1 MIEFHSVSKRFA
13 DGTNAVDSLDLTI
26 ASRAITVLVGSSGC
40 GKTTCL
46 RMINRMVDPTSGIV
60 TIDGVDVA
68 SGRVHELRR
77 SIGYVIQS
85 GGLFPHRTVAD
96 NIATVPKL
104 NGATKREQ
112 ATRVAA
118 LMELVGLEASM
129 AKRYPHQL
137 SGGQQQRV
145 GVARALAG
153 DPPILLMDEPF
164 GAVDPVVRLTLQRE
178 LLMIQAELAKTIV
191 FVTHDIDEA
200 IALGDHL
207 VVLSTGARIEQQGS
221 PVNMLAAPASSFV
234 SDFLGD
240 DRTLR
245 SLSLRSGSSV
255 TIRSLDV
262 VDPPWALQR
271 NGMEWVWTD
280 GHHQVAAATVGSAAS
295 MRSVLDGVMASPHGW
310 VVRLDDA
317 ANVLGVSSL
326 SDVDDAQRSRHSSTG
341 ASGPS
346 S

>member
-1 MIEFHSVSKRFA
+1 MIEFHGVSKRFA
-13 DGTNAVDSLDLTI
+13 DATTAVDGLDLTI
-26 ASRAITVLVGSSGC
+26 ASHAITVLVGSSGC

-46 RMINRMVDPTSGIV
+46 RMINRMVDPTAGTVS
-60 TIDGVDVA
+60 IDGVDVA
-68 SGRVHELRR
+68 SRRVHELRR
-77 SIGYVIQS
+77 SIGYVIQH
-85 GGLFPHRTVAD
+85 GGLFPHRTIAD

-112 ATRVAA
+112 LTRVGT
-118 LMELVGLEASM
+118 LMELVGLDAAM
-129 AKRYPHQL
+129 AQRYPHQL

-164 GAVDPVVRLTLQRE
+164 GAVDPLVRLTLQRE

-207 VVLSTGARIEQQGS
+207 VVLSTGARIEQQGP
-221 PVNMLAAPASSFV
+221 PVDMLASPANNFV
-234 SDFLGD
+234 SGFLGD

-245 SLSLRSGSSV
+245 SLSLRPGSSV
-255 TIRSLDV
+255 AIRPLDV
-262 VDPPWALQR
+262 VEASWLLQP
-271 NGMEWVWTD
+271 NGSGWTWTN
-280 GHHQVAAATVGSAAS
+280 GERVVSAATAMPTAS

-310 VVRLDDA
+310 VLRLDESG
-317 ANVLGVSSL
+317 NPLGVSSL
-326 SDVDDAQRSRHSSTG
+326 SDVDDAQRAHSS
-341 ASGPS
+341 SVS
-346 S
+346 SS

>member
-1 MIEFHSVSKRFA
+1 MIEFRGVSKRFA
-13 DGTNAVDSLDLTI
+13 DGTMAVDCLDLTM
-26 ASRAITVLVGSSGC
+26 ASHAITVLVGSSGC

-46 RMINRMVDPTSGIV
+46 RMINRMVDPTAGTVS
-60 TIDGVDVA
+60 IDGVDV
-68 SGRVHELRR
+68 SGGRVHELRR
-77 SIGYVIQS
+77 SIGYVIQH

-112 ATRVAA
+112 AARVAV
-118 LMELVGLEASM
+118 LMELVGLDTSM

-164 GAVDPVVRLTLQRE
+164 GAVDPLVRLALQRE

-207 VVLSTGARIEQQGS
+207 VVLSTGARIEQQGP
-221 PVNMLAAPASSFV
+221 PVEMLAAPANSFV
-234 SDFLGD
+234 REFLGE

-255 TIRSLDV
+255 AIHALNV
-262 VDPPWALQR
+262 VEPQWALQR
-271 NGMEWVWTD
+271 NDTGWQWTH
-280 GHHQVAAATVGSAAS
+280 GAMVQPASMVTPAAS
-295 MRSVLDGVMASPHGW
+295 MRSVLDGVMAAPHGW
-310 VVRLDDA
+310 VLRLDDSG
-317 ANVLGVSSL
+317 NVLGVSSL
-326 SDVDDAQRSRHSSTG
+326 RDVDAAQREGFSPRG
-341 ASGPS
+341 AP
-346 S
+346 